1 MFILSHELAQRSS
14 LKIYLVL
21 LCTRRNIH
29 NHRNQDLFESSSSCF
44 AVFSHNAVICWR
56 GGIKA
61 AALSF
66 KRNLRILG
74 FPVRKWITREPTLV
88 CGSGSSDLP
97 TAQKLCRSSWE
108 WMKKVQRRYT
118 GNGFKH
124 NANFSPLTNFSFLI
138 KSAGHLPLCDSHHAP
153 SYEHA
158 GDSQTGI
165 LVAAL
170 QKLWRFSRTRLKLVW

>member
-1 MFILSHELAQRSS
+1 MQILS

-21 LCTRRNIH
+21 LCTGRNIH
-29 NHRNQDLFESSSSCF
+29 NRRNRDLFESSSSCF
-44 AVFSHNAVICWR
+44 AVFSQNGFVGWR

-66 KRNLRILG
+66 KRNVRISSFL
-74 FPVRKWITREPTLV
+74 VRKQTTREPALV

-108 WMKKVQRRYT
+108 WMKRLNKATQEMVSSTTLIIFHWLIFLFLFKNQICWTSLHNRFRCVTVTRRPHMNT
-118 GNGFKH
+118 RGTVRRAFW
-124 NANFSPLTNFSFLI
+124 
-138 KSAGHLPLCDSHHAP
+138 
-153 SYEHA
+153 
-158 GDSQTGI
+158 
-165 LVAAL
+165 L